1 MVKYTLKRIIYMFI
15 SLFLIMTIT
24 FFLMKM
30 LPGSPYNDEKL
41 SEEQKVII
49 NEKYGLNDPLPVQ
62 YGNYIKNVAKGDFGI
77 SFQYDNREV
86 WSLIQPR
93 LGPSVEMGT
102 YAMIIGTIAG
112 LLLGIVAAIRQNTIV
127 DYGAT
132 FISVFFISVPSFV
145 LAVLLQY
152 FFAVKMQIFPV
163 AGWDGLSTA
172 VLPSLALSAG
182 VTATIARYI
191 RSEMIEVL
199 SSDYIELARAKG
211 MSSMRVIFGHAVRN
225 GLIPIVTIFV
235 PMLAG
240 ILTGTLTIEN
250 IFGVP
255 GLGDQFVRSIQ
266 TNDYPVIMALTL
278 FFSFLFIVSIF
289 IVDILY
295 GIVDPRIRVE
305 GGKK

>member
-1 MVKYTLKRIIYMFI
+1 
-15 SLFLIMTIT
+15 MTIT
-24 FFLMKM
+24 FFLMKL

-49 NEKYGLNDPLPVQ
+49 NEKYGLNDPTSTIRELF
-62 YGNYIKNVAKGDFGI
+62 KNVAKGDFGI

-86 WSLIQPR
+86 WSLIKPR

-102 YAMIIGTIAG
+102 YAMILGTITG

-132 FISVFFISVPSFV
+132 FLSVIFISVPSFV

-152 FFAVKMQIFPV
+152 VFAVEWQIFPV
-163 AGWDGLSTA
+163 AGWSGFMTA
-172 VLPSLALSAG
+172 VLPSIALAAG

-211 MSSMRVIFGHAVRN
+211 MSSARVIFW
-225 GLIPIVTIFV
+225 PC
-235 PMLAG
+235 
-240 ILTGTLTIEN
+240 
-250 IFGVP
+250 
-255 GLGDQFVRSIQ
+255 S
-266 TNDYPVIMALTL
+266 
-278 FFSFLFIVSIF
+278 S
-289 IVDILY
+289 
-295 GIVDPRIRVE
+295 
-305 GGKK
+305 

>member
-1 MVKYTLKRIIYMFI
+1 MVRYTLKRIIYMFI

-24 FFLMKM
+24 FFLMKL

-49 NEKYGLNDPLPVQ
+49 NEKYGLNDPVPVQ
-62 YGNYIKNVAKGDFGI
+62 YANYLKSVAKGDFGI

-86 WSLIQPR
+86 WSLIKPR

-102 YAMIIGTIAG
+102 YAMILGTITG

-132 FISVFFISVPSFV
+132 FLSVIFISVPSFV

-152 FFAVKMQIFPV
+152 VFAVEWQIFPV
-163 AGWDGLSTA
+163 AGWNGFMAA
-172 VLPSLALSAG
+172 VLPSIALAAG

-211 MSSMRVIFGHAVRN
+211 MSSARVIFGHAVRN
-225 GLIPIVTIFV
+225 GLIPIITIIV

-278 FFSFLFIVSIF
+278 LFSFLFIISIF
-289 IVDILY
+289 LVDVLY
-295 GIVDPRIRVE
+295 GLVDPRIRVE